1 MLFRAV
7 TLFVLLASSASALDR
22 VNLGTAEQFA
32 ILTKSGITTTGT
44 TDVTGNMGASPI
56 AAGAITGFALTMAV
70 GNTHSTSSLVTG
82 NVMAADYTSPT
93 PGDMTTAI
101 SNMETA
107 YTDAAGRSG
116 EVTLNLGA
124 GNIQGETLT
133 PGLYNWGTGV
143 GFTSSLTFS
152 GTSTDI
158 WILQIAQDVTV
169 GAGAIVTLEGGARA
183 NNIFWQVAGQVVAG
197 AGAHLEGVFLV
208 ATGIVFETGSSLNGA
223 ALSQTAVT
231 LDAATIV
238 KASGVP
244 ASARYLRSA

>member
-1 MLFRAV
+1 M
-7 TLFVLLASSASALDR
+7 
-22 VNLGTAEQFA
+22 
-32 ILTKSGITTTGT
+32 
-44 TDVTGNMGASPI
+44 
-56 AAGAITGFALTMAV
+56 
-70 GNTHSTSSLVTG
+70 
-82 NVMAADYTSPT
+82 
-93 PGDMTTAI
+93 
-101 SNMETA
+101 
-107 YTDAAGRSG
+107 
-116 EVTLNLGA
+116 TLNLGA